1 MGNGQQP
8 QQQAGM
14 NFQADGVTGEPQ
26 IGDIQ
31 GGGEVPQE
39 DMSPVGEEPQETMG
53 GESQYDTNFD
63 AGVEADED
71 TDPEKYIQ
79 QLTGKLSTT
88 LNSFNS
94 ENGDD
99 SGLNKYVAKMIVK
112 AATKN
117 MDDATKKE
125 IIKAINTSSKP
136 EVDGDEKQNA
146 QPDENSETE
155 NQEEPLQEKILTK
168 AELTKI
174 ANKRKK

>member
-1 MGNGQQP
+1 
-8 QQQAGM
+8 M
-14 NFQADGVTGEPQ
+14 NFQQGSDFGDGQMVNPEEMEMPQ
-26 IGDIQ
+26 DGMQ
-31 GGGEVPQE
+31 KPT
-39 DMSPVGEEPQETMG
+39 EEPQNSMG
-53 GESQYDTNFD
+53 GKSQYDTNFD

-136 EVDGDEKQNA
+136 EVDDEETEKQGA
-146 QPDENSETE
+146 QTKEDDNVGG
-155 NQEEPLQEKILTK
+155 EEESLQERILTK
-168 AELTKI
+168 GQLSKMVHK
-174 ANKRKK
+174 KR